1 MKEDLWT
8 AFLISV
14 IRLKQAFRQ
23 QKHIR
28 ATEGKKGFIVYVIP
42 NKDNQI
48 KAKNSPV

>member
-1 MKEDLWT
+1 MEEDLWT
-8 AFLISV
+8 AFLTSG

-23 QKHIR
+23 QKHVR
-28 ATEGKKGFIVYVIP
+28 ANRRKKGFIVYIIP